1 MTDRSPLRPVVLCL
15 ALGLPAL
22 APAAAHE
29 PPEEGATALL
39 QGDRLS
45 PEERR
50 RIASRLSELT
60 GLSVE
65 YLEATDLR
73 VEIFRNYAE
82 HLRRAMHENPYLQ
95 VLVMSGYYDLAT
107 PYFASDY
114 TVTHMSL
121 DEAVRD
127 NVRAAY
133 FEAGHMMYVREES
146 LAKFREEYLRL
157 IRDAGA
163 PRQSAGPPTAGAAR

>member
-22 APAAAHE
+22 APAAAHD
-29 PPEEGATALL
+29 PPEEGA
-39 QGDRLS
+39 
-45 PEERR
+45 
-50 RIASRLSELT
+50 
-60 GLSVE
+60 
-65 YLEATDLR
+65 EA
-73 VEIFRNYAE
+73 
-82 HLRRAMHENPYLQ
+82 LRRAMHENPYLQ

-146 LAKFREEYLRL
+146 LAKFRQEYLRL
-157 IRDAGA
+157 IQDALA
-163 PRQSAGPPTAGAAR
+163 PRSAGPATAGAAR